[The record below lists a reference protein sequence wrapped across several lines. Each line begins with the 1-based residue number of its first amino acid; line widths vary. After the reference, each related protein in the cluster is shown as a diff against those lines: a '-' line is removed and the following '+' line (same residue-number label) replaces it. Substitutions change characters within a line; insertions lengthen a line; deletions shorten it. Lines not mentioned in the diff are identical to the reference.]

1 MGKRSEDMHASIA
14 SRLAS
19 QSTGRAKGNLSP
31 GKGAKAYEIGC
42 CYPVSENL
50 VVLKSYLTKAWPAG
64 Q

>member
-50 VVLKSYLTKAWPAG
+50 VVQVPPD
-64 Q
+64 